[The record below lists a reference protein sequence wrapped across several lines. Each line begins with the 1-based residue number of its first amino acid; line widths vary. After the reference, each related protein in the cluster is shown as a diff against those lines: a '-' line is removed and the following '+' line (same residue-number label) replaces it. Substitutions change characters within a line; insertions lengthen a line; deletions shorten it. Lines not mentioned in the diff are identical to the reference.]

1 MRDTTP
7 HTANEIALPADAPSW
22 ARALFKE
29 VRLTRLE
36 METLR
41 EAIGVHVV
49 SRKEAARILGKSTK
63 TLGRWEER
71 GILERVN
78 VSAPGVYYDFER
90 ILELKRHMP
99 Q

>member
-7 HTANEIALPADAPSW
+7 HTTNEIALPADAPSW
-22 ARALFKE
+22 ARALFRE
-29 VRLTRLE
+29 LRLTRLE
-36 METLR
+36 VETLR
-41 EAIGVHVV
+41 EAMSLHVV

-71 GILERVN
+71 GLLERVN
-78 VSAPGVYYDFER
+78 VSAPGVHYDFVR

-99 Q
+99 